1 MLLIFKLKQ
10 IFDIHHFL
18 KNIHQTAIKT
28 SL

>member
-1 MLLIFKLKQ
+1 MSFIYKLKQ
-10 IFDIHHFL
+10 IFDIYNIL

>member
-1 MLLIFKLKQ
+1 MSLIYKLKQ
-10 IFDIHHFL
+10 MFDIYHFF